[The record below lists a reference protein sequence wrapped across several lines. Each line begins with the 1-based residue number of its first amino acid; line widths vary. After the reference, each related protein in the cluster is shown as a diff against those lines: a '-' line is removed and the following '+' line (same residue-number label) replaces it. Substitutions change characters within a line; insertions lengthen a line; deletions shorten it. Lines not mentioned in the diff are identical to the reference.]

1 MKSFIKISLIA
12 VLLMSSVGLYAS
24 DGEFSFSIKRVN
36 DKTVTF
42 AMNETQVVDVTI
54 YGANNEALYEKKLNA
69 KKGTSKTY
77 DLSSLP
83 NGNYTFKLLTEA
95 QATEYK
101 IEIKGDSVS
110 VSEPVII
117 NMLNPV
123 LTKMDDVL
131 VLNVENAP
139 KGPIEVEI
147 LDQHNGQVYQKV
159 FEGGSALV
167 KKFDV
172 ARGYA
177 RELTF
182 IIRSA
187 DQVVTKT
194 VQM

>member
-12 VLLMSSVGLYAS
+12 ALLMSSVGLYAS

>member
-1 MKSFIKISLIA
+1 
-12 VLLMSSVGLYAS
+12 MSSVGLYAS

>member
-159 FEGGSALV
+159 FEGGSALI

>member
-12 VLLMSSVGLYAS
+12 ALLMSSVGLYAS
-24 DGEFSFSIKRVN
+24 DGEFSFSVKRVN
-36 DKTVTF
+36 EKTVTF
-42 AMNETQVVDVTI
+42 AMNETQVVDVAI
-54 YGANNEALYEKKLNA
+54 YGANNEALYEKKVNA

-83 NGNYTFKLLTEA
+83 NGNYTFKLWTDA
-95 QATEYK
+95 KATEYK

-139 KGPIEVEI
+139 KGPIEIEI
-147 LDQHNGQVYQKV
+147 LDQHNGQVFQKV
-159 FEGGSALV
+159 FAGGSTLV

-172 ARGYA
+172 VRGYS

>member
-12 VLLMSSVGLYAS
+12 ALLMSSVGLYAS

-42 AMNETQVVDVTI
+42 AMNETQVVDVAI

-101 IEIKGDSVS
+101 IEIKGDSVL

-147 LDQHNGQVYQKV
+147 LDQHSGQVYQKV
-159 FEGGSALV
+159 FKGGSTLV